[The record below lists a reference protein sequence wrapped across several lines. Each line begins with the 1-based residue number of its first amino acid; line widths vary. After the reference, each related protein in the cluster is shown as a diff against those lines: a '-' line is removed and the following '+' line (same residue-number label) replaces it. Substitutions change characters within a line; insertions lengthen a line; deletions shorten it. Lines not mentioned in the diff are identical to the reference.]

1 MSYRSN
7 SPSGAGIRQKEQD
20 MTKQKR
26 KQGRRGILK
35 ALSVGGLGALLF
47 GSVAKATPQKPGLAQ
62 IKCCGTCGNLCNV
75 RVLSAEPENIAI
87 PAFGWC
93 GLVDVPKDKA
103 ASGPL
108 ALIALI
114 ALKGLDPVNRHFLQ
128 TCGQWKPRK
137 D

>member
-26 KQGRRGILK
+26 KHGRRGILK

-62 IKCCGTCGNLCNV
+62 IKCCGTCGNLCNT
-75 RVLSAEPENIAI
+75 RDMEAEPEKISV
-87 PAFGWC
+87 PMFGRC
-93 GLVDVPKDKA
+93 GLVKA
-103 ASGPL
+103 PSQQEAEGQFRVT
-108 ALIALI
+108 
-114 ALKGLDPVNRHFLQ
+114 GDGPVNRHFLQ

>member
-75 RVLSAEPENIAI
+75 RVLNAEPENIAI

-93 GLVDVPKDKA
+93 GLVEATKDQA
-103 ASGPL
+103 GDPL
-108 ALIALI
+108 AL
-114 ALKGLDPVNRHFLQ
+114 KGPGPVNRHFLQ